1 MGVAPMN
8 VLWTYHFIGGRHEL
22 ATPLW
27 DKYVKTCPQ
36 IMFQKVCQTA
46 RATLNPDLA
55 QRLVNLLENAV
66 TVTVG
71 ARGIAYSCLLDVLTA
86 RKEYVRGVQAVKE
99 ALESGIKIDDIN
111 RTALKRLKEGL
122 EETTDQT
129 FPFPIPKK
137 TNNATNGKGMKEIL
151 DDAEES
157 SACHSETSSV
167 VKFSGH

>member
-1 MGVAPMN
+1 M
-8 VLWTYHFIGGRHEL
+8 
-22 ATPLW
+22 
-27 DKYVKTCPQ
+27 
-36 IMFQKVCQTA
+36 
-46 RATLNPDLA
+46 NPDLA